1 MKKLV
6 KSSNKNEVNNIT
18 ASDQQQLKAH
28 LKAAAKIIYRNTA
41 PTELKSFETM
51 EKLVC
56 QKMLEEV
63 GPELGSF
70 FFQQYQELKQE
81 NPEKSNL

>member
-6 KSSNKNEVNNIT
+6 KSLNKDEANKMT
-18 ASDQQQLKAH
+18 PSDQQQLKAH
-28 LKAAAKIIYRNTA
+28 LKAAAEIIYRNTD
-41 PTELKSFETM
+41 PTDLKSFETI
-51 EKLVC
+51 EKSVR

-70 FFQQYQELKQE
+70 FFQQYQEFKQE
-81 NPEKSNL
+81 NPEK

>member
-1 MKKLV
+1 MTH
-6 KSSNKNEVNNIT
+6 I
-18 ASDQQQLKAH
+18 QHQLKH
-28 LKAAAKIIYRNTA
+28 LKRQLFFTEYRSI
-41 PTELKSFETM
+41 ELKVEVYKS
-51 EKLVC
+51 VR

-81 NPEKSNL
+81 NPEK

>member
-1 MKKLV
+1 M
-6 KSSNKNEVNNIT
+6 T
-18 ASDQQQLKAH
+18 PSDQQQLKAH
-28 LKAAAKIIYRNTA
+28 LKAAASILYRNTD
-41 PTELKSFETM
+41 PIELKSFESI
-51 EKLVC
+51 ENSLR

-81 NPEKSNL
+81 NPEK

>member
-6 KSSNKNEVNNIT
+6 KASNKDEVNNMT
-18 ASDQQQLKAH
+18 SSDQQQLKAH
-28 LKAAAKIIYRNTA
+28 LKAAAKIIYRNKA
-41 PTELKSFETM
+41 PTELKSFETIK
-51 EKLVC
+51 KLVR

-81 NPEKSNL
+81 NPEK